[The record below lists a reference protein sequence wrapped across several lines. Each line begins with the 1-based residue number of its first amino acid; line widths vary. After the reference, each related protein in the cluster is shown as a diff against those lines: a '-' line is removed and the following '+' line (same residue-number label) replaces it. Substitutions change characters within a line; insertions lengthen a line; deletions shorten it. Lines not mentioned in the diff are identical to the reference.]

1 MYLTQNAQILSE
13 HMPWNH
19 ENQLDKLSDK
29 SPMKKWSGQVGSE
42 IADQVNKEKGAIN
55 LNCIYSN
62 VKKFV

>member
-1 MYLTQNAQILSE
+1 LEFNIKMYLTQNAQILAE

-42 IADQVNKEKGAIN
+42 ISDQVNK
-55 LNCIYSN
+55 
-62 VKKFV
+62 KKAV

>member
-1 MYLTQNAQILSE
+1 MYITQNAQILAE

-42 IADQVNKEKGAIN
+42 IADQVNNEKKGQ
-55 LNCIYSN
+55 
-62 VKKFV
+62 